1 VTWRSDEKG
10 FAPQLARTNFLKA
23 EILFRLKNEDA
34 ERLRH
39 RAAELMFRIRP
50 ELTIPEEEL
59 LESDFDE
66 LVPFWSR

>member
-1 VTWRSDEKG
+1 M
-10 FAPQLARTNFLKA
+10 FLKA
-23 EILFRLKNEDA
+23 EILFRLKNEGA
-34 ERLRH
+34 EKLRH